1 MSDTLRLLT
10 LALPTSLRIAPRSAG
25 ALTSVLRK
33 AVMSRL
39 PDPLP
44 PEISGHEAEDS
55 PHVAYLPLLDA
66 GSKQTSGQV
75 VGAGVLTPNRPEL
88 VELLRSSLTDGFT
101 LNFRGTR
108 LKLRPS
114 SEGHA
119 ALDPATWCEPA
130 RVWSTVTPIVLDRFS
145 GRNKEPSELA
155 RTCVHSGLPEPLAVT
170 TSRAPSVPG
179 AADLRPNDLP
189 RKEKRPYTHATL
201 EFPAPIAGPL
211 ILGAQR
217 YLGMGLFLPR
227 KP

>member
-1 MSDTLRLLT
+1 MSDERRLLT
-10 LALPTSLRIAPRSAG
+10 LALPTGLRIAPRSAG

-44 PEISGHEAEDS
+44 PEISGHEAEDC
-55 PHVAYLPLLDA
+55 PHVGYLALLDA

-88 VELLRSSLTDGFT
+88 VGLLQASLADGFT
-101 LNFRGTR
+101 VKFRGTS
-108 LKLRPS
+108 LKLRPPA
-114 SEGHA
+114 GGRA

-145 GRNKEPSELA
+145 GRNNEPSELA
-155 RTCVHSGLPEPLAVT
+155 RTCVHLGLPEPVAVT
-170 TSRAPSVPG
+170 TSRSPSVPG

-189 RKEKRPYTHATL
+189 RKERRPYTHATF
-201 EFPAPIAGPL
+201 EFPVPIAGPVL
-211 ILGAQR
+211 LGAQR
-217 YLGMGLFLPR
+217 YLGMGLCLPH